1 MEFKQHNTNTK
12 KKEDFNE
19 LIIFFIKTTV
29 YYSSKFLSLL
39 HTYSCL
45 PTE

>member
-19 LIIFFIKTTV
+19 LIFF
-29 YYSSKFLSLL
+29 LL
-39 HTYSCL
+39 KQQYIILVSF
-45 PTE
+45 